1 MQPQRCSGL
10 MISVQISEDG
20 YMNSLYNHN
29 VRLPFQLP
37 IKWESVYFPSL
48 QARLSGCQGS
58 AFKTWLWLLGVGGEE
73 VP

>member
-10 MISVQISEDG
+10 MVSVQISKDG

-48 QARLSGCQGS
+48 QAGLIDARVVHLKLGCGC
-58 AFKTWLWLLGVGGEE
+58 FGWGGEE